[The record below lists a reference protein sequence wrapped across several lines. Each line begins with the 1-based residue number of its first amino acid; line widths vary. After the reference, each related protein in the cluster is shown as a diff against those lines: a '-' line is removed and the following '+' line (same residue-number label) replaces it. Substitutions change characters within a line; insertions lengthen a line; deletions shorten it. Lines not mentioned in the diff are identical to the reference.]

1 MPHYGILREYRF
13 EGEVDD
19 VRGAEVYGVNDE
31 KLGKID
37 DVIFDHSSGD
47 IRYLVLNTGG
57 LFSRKKIM
65 VPANR
70 ISPYGNHDDKFYAEL
85 DKERLEM
92 LPEFDERLLA
102 PNYDWA
108 EYEKNYEK
116 QWHEGSVLYNKDTN
130 RIITPPIEEVEGVR
144 RQPLS
149 PRAQE
154 SLKQDFT
161 PQRVGK
167 EDDLLG
173 VSSGTTG
180 KTTLQP
186 SKPAKAGREDA
197 EFRRGV
203 PQREVM
209 NPIAGEIPK
218 QQPAVSGPETMR
230 EPGVYTLE
238 RPPGERGGIDET
250 STHGRRLVAFQQRL
264 REHREKVIKGC
275 VRCST
280 KERVA

>member
-47 IRYLVLNTGG
+47 IRYVVLNTGG
-57 LFSRKKIM
+57 LFSRKKVM

-92 LPEFDERLLA
+92 LPEFDEKMLA

-108 EYEKNYEK
+108 NYEK
-116 QWHEGSVLYNKDTN
+116 DYEKRWNEGSVLYNKDTG
-130 RIITPPIEEVEGVR
+130 RIITPPTEEVEGAR

-149 PRAQE
+149 PKAQE
-154 SLKQDFT
+154 SLKRDFT
-161 PQRVGK
+161 PQKVGK

-186 SKPAKAGREDA
+186 SKASKAGREDA

-203 PQREVM
+203 PQREG
-209 NPIAGEIPK
+209 IGGEIEIPK
-218 QQPAVSGPETMR
+218 EQPVVSGPETMR

-238 RPPGERGGIDET
+238 REPGERAGINET
-250 STHGRRLVAFQQRL
+250 TTHGRRLVAFQQRL
-264 REHREKVIKGC
+264 REHRERVIKGC
-275 VRCST
+275 TRCST
-280 KERVA
+280 KEKVA